1 MEIFTDAHE
10 ARTMTEESSGFR
22 GALTHDEGKKDST
35 IMRLQDESSVNRL
48 GIFFFYDADG
58 VVDDYVT
65 KLLDGFK
72 PHFSEM
78 TIVCNG
84 KLNDEGKTKLSPYT
98 NNLIV
103 RPNKGFD
110 VWAYKTAME
119 SHGWENLAH
128 FDEVVLF
135 NATIM
140 GPVYPFSEMFEAMDQ
155 RDLDFWGI
163 TKFHKVPQDPFGR
176 SPFGYLPEHIQ
187 SHFHAYRRSLIIS
200 KAFQDYWDNMP
211 PIEDYYDSVG
221 LHESLFTKR
230 FADQGFKWDVYI
242 NTDDLENFTY
252 GPITFAAKTLIAE
265 KRCPIFKRRSF
276 FHDYMDTMNQSVGNA
291 ALDLFEYLRDHTDY
305 DVNLIWQN
313 ALRTMNLA
321 DLVKNLHLDFVLSD
335 STPSPLPEHR
345 RVALIM
351 HLYYMDLLDKTLE
364 YAKSMPEGCDFILT
378 VGSEEN
384 ARLVREH
391 CKDLPYNVD
400 VRVIQ
405 NRGRDVSALLVGAG
419 KDCLKYDYV
428 CFAHDKK
435 VTQLSPYSIGDG
447 FAYKCFENI
456 LGSKALVTNI
466 INHFEHDPHAG
477 VLAPTPPDHADYFGN
492 FASLWGPNYEGTK
505 KMLNETLGV
514 KVPLDP
520 NKEPIAPMGTMFWF
534 RPQALH
540 QLFDIDWKYE
550 DFPPE
555 PNKIDGSMLH
565 FIERAY
571 GYVPQANGFYTG
583 YVYSDRF
590 ARIELTNLSYDVQKL
605 AGSVAPYLDATLFGT
620 CLNVLRGFSLRAAII
635 LWFKRILVRTPFAF
649 HAGAKVLNVYRHIR
663 HPHTYQARFANKNDH
678 LTKDRT

>member
-1 MEIFTDAHE
+1 MKI
-10 ARTMTEESSGFR
+10 
-22 GALTHDEGKKDST
+22 
-35 IMRLQDESSVNRL
+35 QDESSVKRL
-48 GIFFFYDADG
+48 GIFFFYDAEG
-58 VVDDYVT
+58 VVDDYIPT
-65 KLLDGFK
+65 LLNGFR
-72 PHFSEM
+72 PYLSEM

-84 KLNDEGKTKLSPYT
+84 KLNEAGEKILSSYT

-103 RPNKGFD
+103 RPNEGFD

-119 SHGWENLAH
+119 SYGWEKLVS

-140 GPVYPFSEMFEAMDQ
+140 GPVYPFSEMFETMDQ

-187 SHFHAYRRSLIIS
+187 SHVHAYRRSLIES
-200 KAFQDYWDNMP
+200 KSFQDYWDNMP
-211 PIEDYYDSVG
+211 PIKSYYDSVG

-230 FADQGFKWDVYI
+230 FADKGFKWDTYV
-242 NTDDLENFTY
+242 NTDDLEGFTY
-252 GPITFAAKTLIAE
+252 GPITFAAKTLVAE

-291 ALDLFEYLRDHTDY
+291 ALDLFEFLRDHTDF
-305 DVNLIWQN
+305 DVDLIWQN

-321 DLVKNLHLDFVLSD
+321 DLVRNLHLDFVLP
-335 STPSPLPEHR
+335 TNTIAPIPTNKR
-345 RVALIM
+345 IALIM

-364 YAKSMPEGCDFILT
+364 YAKSMPEGCDFIFT

-384 ARLVREH
+384 ATIVRER

-419 KDCLKYDYV
+419 KDCLQYDYV

-447 FAYKCFENI
+447 FAYKCFENV
-456 LGSKALVTNI
+456 LGSKALVSNI
-466 INHFEHDPHAG
+466 INHFENDPHAG
-477 VLAPTPPDHADYFGN
+477 VLAPAPPNHADYFGN

-505 KMLNETLGV
+505 KMLEKTLRV
-514 KVPLDP
+514 KVPLDKD
-520 NKEPIAPMGTMFWF
+520 KEPIAPMGTMFWF
-534 RPQALH
+534 RPKAL
-540 QLFDIDWKYE
+540 QQFFDIDWKYE

-565 FIERAY
+565 FVERAY
-571 GYVPQANGFYTG
+571 GYVPQANGYYTG
-583 YVYSDRF
+583 YIYSDRF
-590 ARIELTNLSYDVQKL
+590 ARIEITNLSYDIQKL
-605 AGSVAPYLDATLFGT
+605 ANCAAPYLDATLLGT
-620 CLNVLRGFSLRAAII
+620 CTNVPRGFSLRAAIL
-635 LWFKRILVRTPFAF
+635 LWFKRMLVKVPFAY
-649 HAGAKVLNVYRHIR
+649 HCGAKFMNLYRHIR
-663 HPHTYQARFANKNDH
+663 HPRTYKTRYGNANSH
-678 LTKDRT
+678 LKKDRT

>member
-1 MEIFTDAHE
+1 MLLTQ
-10 ARTMTEESSGFR
+10 SS
-22 GALTHDEGKKDST
+22 
-35 IMRLQDESSVNRL
+35 INRL
-48 GIFFFYDADG
+48 GIFFFYDSDG
-58 VVDDYVT
+58 VVDDYVPT
-65 KLLDGFK
+65 LLAGFK

-84 KLNDEGKTKLSPYT
+84 KLNEAGQSILSRYT
-98 NNLIV
+98 DNLII
-103 RPNKGFD
+103 RPNTGFD
-110 VWAYKTAME
+110 VWAYKTALD
-119 SHGWENLAH
+119 SYGWEKLEQ
-128 FDEVVLF
+128 FDEIVLF

-140 GPVYPFSEMFEAMDQ
+140 GPVYPFAEMFETMNK

-187 SHFHAYRRSLIIS
+187 SHFHAYRRSLVQS
-200 KAFQDYWDNMP
+200 KEFQDYWNNMP
-211 PIEDYYDSVG
+211 QINSYYDSVG
-221 LHESLFTKR
+221 MHESLFTKR
-230 FADQGFKWDVYI
+230 FADLGFKWDVYV
-242 NTDDLENFTY
+242 NTDDLEGFTY
-252 GPITFAAKTLIAE
+252 GPITFAAKTLIKE

-276 FHDYMDTMNQSVGNA
+276 FHDYMDTLNQSAGNA

-321 DLVKNLHLDFVLSD
+321 DLVKNLHLDFGMPSNIT
-335 STPSPLPEHR
+335 TPIPEGKR
-345 RVALIM
+345 IALIM

-364 YAKSMPEGCDFILT
+364 YAKSMPEGCDFIFT

-384 ARLVREH
+384 AKLVRER
-391 CKDLPYNVD
+391 CKGLPYNVD

-405 NRGRDVSALLVGAG
+405 NRGRDVSALLIGAG

-456 LGSKALVTNI
+456 LGSKALVSNI
-466 INHFEHDPHAG
+466 INHFEQDPHAG
-477 VLAPTPPDHADYFGN
+477 LLAPTSPNHADYFGN
-492 FASLWGPNYEGTK
+492 FASLWGPNFEGTK
-505 KMLNETLGV
+505 KMLEETLGV
-514 KVPLDP
+514 KVPLNP
-520 NKEPIAPMGTMFWF
+520 YKEPIAPLGTMFWF
-534 RPQALH
+534 RPKALH

-571 GYVPQANGFYTG
+571 GYLPQANGYYTG
-583 YVYSDRF
+583 FVYSDHF
-590 ARIELTNLSYDVQKL
+590 ARIELTNLSFDVQTL
-605 AGSVAPYLDATLFGT
+605 AGSTAPYLDTTLRGT
-620 CLNVLRGFSLRAAII
+620 CLNVARGFTLRAAIL
-635 LWFKRILVRTPFAF
+635 LWFKRTLVGTPFAY
-649 HAGAKVLNVYRHIR
+649 HLGARVMKLYRHIR
-663 HPHTYQARFANKNDH
+663 HPKTYKERYGNSNAH
-678 LTKDRT
+678 LKKDRA

>member
-1 MEIFTDAHE
+1 
-10 ARTMTEESSGFR
+10 
-22 GALTHDEGKKDST
+22 
-35 IMRLQDESSVNRL
+35 MRLQDESSVNRL

-65 KLLDGFK
+65 TLLDGFK
-72 PHFSEM
+72 PHFSEI

-84 KLNDEGKTKLSPYT
+84 KLNAEGKAKLSPYT

-187 SHFHAYRRSLIIS
+187 SHFHAYRRSLITS

-211 PIEDYYDSVG
+211 PIESYYDSVG

-230 FADQGFKWDVYI
+230 FADQGFKWDVYV

-252 GPITFAAKTLIAE
+252 SPITFAAKTLIAE

-384 ARLVREH
+384 AQLVRER

-456 LGSKALVTNI
+456 LSSKALVTNI

-583 YVYSDRF
+583 YIYSDRF

-605 AGSVAPYLDATLFGT
+605 AGSTAPYLDATLFGT
-620 CLNVLRGFSLRAAII
+620 CLNVPRGFSLRAAIV

-649 HAGAKVLNVYRHIR
+649 HAGAKVLNAYRHIR
-663 HPHTYQARFANKNDH
+663 HPHTYQARFANKNGH